1 MNGDHDARGTRPSR
15 RLTALALTAVV
26 MVTATGCSW
35 IRRCAETRLQVEPL
49 HVADRSA
56 PVTFTARLTADGK
69 PVAGA
74 RIHFSARIGAP
85 GEKLGEH
92 IGDGGTDAD
101 GVARL
106 VRRDGVDGLL
116 LPGKRVVGYSA
127 QFATIGEVGGR
138 EDYCWTDA
146 SAPITS

>member
-1 MNGDHDARGTRPSR
+1 MNGDYDAPGTRLSR
-15 RLTALALTAVV
+15 GLTALALTAVA
-26 MVTATGCSW
+26 MVAAAGCSW
-35 IRRCAETRLQVEPL
+35 IRGCAETRLQVEPL
-49 HVADRSA
+49 QGSDRSA
-56 PVTFTARLTADGK
+56 PVTLTARLTADGK

-74 RIHFSARIGAP
+74 RIHFHALTGAP

-106 VRRDGVDGLL
+106 VRRDGLDGLL

-127 QFATIGEVGGR
+127 QFATIGKVGGR
-138 EDYCWTDA
+138 DYCWTDA